1 MSETASFYRNQ
12 NRKIVDYPISEDRK
26 TQFWRQKT
34 LAIDVLTFRK
44 DNKTEAFY
52 FTVVTTVETV
62 SHWRNVGDLILFYGN
77 DNGKSSVS
85 LAKHQ
90 QI

>member
-44 DNKTEAFY
+44 DNKTEAVKIALESQP
-52 FTVVTTVETV
+52 TKGNQDVV
-62 SHWRNVGDLILFYGN
+62 
-77 DNGKSSVS
+77 SS
-85 LAKHQ
+85 KK
-90 QI
+90 